1 MLAISLLL
9 GFEWK
14 SAHAISHIYA
24 KKKKENACNC
34 IHLKFFHSD
43 NYKHGKTQN
52 FRPVLI

>member
-43 NYKHGKTQN
+43 SYKHGKTQN

>member
-9 GFEWK
+9 GFEWN
-14 SAHAISHIYA
+14 AISHIYA
-24 KKKKENACNC
+24 KKKENACNC

-43 NYKHGKTQN
+43 SYKHGKTQN